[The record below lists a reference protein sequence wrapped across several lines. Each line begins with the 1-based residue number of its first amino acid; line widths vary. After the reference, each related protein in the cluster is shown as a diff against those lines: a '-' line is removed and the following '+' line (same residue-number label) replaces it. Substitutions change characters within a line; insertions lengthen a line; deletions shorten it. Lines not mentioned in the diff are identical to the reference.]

1 MTALVKTPSSDE
13 VILGAVLFVVRLPL
27 VLIWLVSS
35 LLCVAVVYP
44 LVGLSARSSLN
55 HAWSRL
61 LMAICGVRVCV
72 VGQPPM
78 NGEAL
83 WVANHVSWIDI
94 FILSSVRCVAF
105 IAKRDIRGWPVIGWL
120 VEKAGTVFI
129 DRTQRNSIR
138 HVGEQMQAMFRR
150 GQVVGLFAEGTTT
163 TGFDV
168 LPFHASLFEP
178 ALRAGVLIQPVAL
191 RFYHR
196 GQRSDRV
203 AFVGE
208 QSLARNLSILL
219 ASSGTRVDVEF
230 LPALTA
236 QHYEGWSRAQLST
249 SVRETIRAAV
259 LDMPPDT
266 R

>member
-1 MTALVKTPSSDE
+1 M
-13 VILGAVLFVVRLPL
+13 GAVLFLVRLPL

-44 LVGLSARSSLN
+44 VLGLSARSSLN
-55 HAWSRL
+55 YAWSRM
-61 LMAICGVRVCV
+61 LMAICGVKVRVL
-72 VGQPPM
+72 GQPLM
-78 NGEAL
+78 VGEAL

-105 IAKRDIRGWPVIGWL
+105 IAKRDIREWPVIGWL

-129 DRTQRNSIR
+129 DRTQRNSVR

-178 ALRAGVLIQPVAL
+178 PLRAQVLIQPIAL

-208 QSLARNLSILL
+208 QSLAGNLSVLL
-219 ASSGTRVDVEF
+219 ASAGTCVEVEF
-230 LPALTA
+230 LPPLTA
-236 QHYEGWSRAQLST
+236 QHYQGWSRAQLATST
-249 SVRETIRAAV
+249 RELIRAAIIEKQA
-259 LDMPPDT
+259 
-266 R
+266 